1 MGRLAQTENL
11 TDVQEEIL
19 RTVRD
24 FVEKEISR
32 TRRRSKHAMSTR
44 RRSSR
49 G

>member
-24 FVEKEISR
+24 FVEKEIIPNAQALE
-32 TRRRSKHAMSTR
+32 HADETR